1 MSSKPMPDFSDL
13 KRQLDHATHALKAPG
28 MGNPAN
34 LECRVSDLR
43 DRLLSVPARS
53 LNDLEVRLAVMRDLI
68 ADLGPP
74 GYLAHLVNAT
84 LDDVKVMQKLAMQ
97 NQDTGR

>member
-1 MSSKPMPDFSDL
+1 MSSKPVPDFADL
-13 KRQLDHATHALKAPG
+13 KRQLDHATDALKASG

-68 ADLGPP
+68 AGLGPP

-84 LDDVKVMQKLAMQ
+84 LDDVKEMQKLAMQ
-97 NQDTGR
+97 NQDAGR